1 MATPKFVNR
10 ARMLTSTTGTG
21 SSLTLTAAVFRYF
34 TFSEAGLQ
42 DGDVVDYVIE
52 DGNDFEIQIGQTYNS
67 SGPSLSRGTPAAS
80 KVGGVA
86 GTSQISLSGNAQV
99 FITAVAESFDIS
111 RYTQKSS
118 PAATDLLLAYDSDAG
133 GLVNLLLGSIFPL
146 SLVNVKVFAS
156 SGTYTPH
163 PQMRTALV
171 FLTGGGGGGGGVTAT
186 SETNTSAS
194 GGGGGAGAT
203 AIGVFTPEQLGAS
216 RSIIIGAG
224 GAGGPS
230 SGGSGGSGGS
240 TQIVGLM
247 TAGGGVG
254 GPGGTTSGGTIFG
267 PGAGGTASGGMINIR
282 GGSGLRGYARSV
294 SPVCVSGHG
303 GASFW
308 GGGATGVA
316 AFNSESVSGADAYV
330 YGTGGSGAALTNT
343 TTGAAGGDGASGI
356 CVVLEFG

>member
-146 SLVNVKVFAS
+146 SLVNVQVFAS

-171 FLTGGGGGGGGVTAT
+171 FLTGGGGGGGGVDA
-186 SETNTSAS
+186 SSATNTSYAA
-194 GGGGGAGAT
+194 GGGGAGGT
-203 AIGVFTPEQLGAS
+203 AIGFITRAQALPNLPVV
-216 RSIIIGAG
+216 IGAG
-224 GAGGPS
+224 GSGGPATGGDGS
-230 SGGSGGSGGS
+230 DGGYSDFGGILYAEGGGGGLGGVGGATLAHGGWGGLAYGGLINMGGGDGGQGIGWYNVRFVIGGFGGGSFWGGGARGATATNSTRTYAGSPGRNPGSGGSGGA
-240 TQIVGLM
+240 IM
-247 TAGGGVG
+247 
-254 GPGGTTSGGTIFG
+254 
-267 PGAGGTASGGMINIR
+267 
-282 GGSGLRGYARSV
+282 
-294 SPVCVSGHG
+294 
-303 GASFW
+303 
-308 GGGATGVA
+308 
-316 AFNSESVSGADAYV
+316 E
-330 YGTGGSGAALTNT
+330 T
-343 TTGAAGGDGASGI
+343 TTGAAGGAGGSGI